1 MVLLYVPEHLTR
13 PRGTPDVRIRV
24 VKRARTRTRRD
35 SAARNGREVAML
47 DPEYS
52 DVGSH
57 PTLRIFARRRAVVGF
72 SWIVSKTRWVGRA
85 SVRGP
90 WKMWRCTQTCVASF
104 VYREEG
110 ERSGR
115 PVLRLKIGHLGDV
128 FLHGVFGR
136 LACATSVSRSDVA
149 SRKGRRSGPS
159 GGVHVH
165 EPFCPFQASHLA
177 RPFGSKMLG
186 LAASRASGID
196 EPRSASWPFDARP
209 AAPHVRPRHPRVH
222 VLQSPTV
229 ACLKRPYSASFSS
242 LGRSAGSVLA
252 SSAAFSKSSCTTRRS
267 DQPPHVRGSCLGFSH
282 ASHAP

>member
-1 MVLLYVPEHLTR
+1 MGLWWTVSQTR
-13 PRGTPDVRIRV
+13 CD
-24 VKRARTRTRRD
+24 
-35 SAARNGREVAML
+35 
-47 DPEYS
+47 
-52 DVGSH
+52 
-57 PTLRIFARRRAVVGF
+57 
-72 SWIVSKTRWVGRA
+72 GRA

-90 WKMWRCTQTCVASF
+90 WKVWRCTHTCVAPF
-104 VYREEG
+104 VYKEEW

-115 PVLRLKIGHLGDV
+115 PVLRLEIGHLGDV
-128 FLHGVFGR
+128 LLHGVFGR
-136 LACATSVSRSDVA
+136 LACATRVNRSDVA
-149 SRKGRRSGPS
+149 SRTGRRSSPS

-196 EPRSASWPFDARP
+196 EPRSESWPFDTRP
-209 AAPHVRPRHPRVH
+209 AAPHVRPCHPRVH

-252 SSAAFSKSSCTTRRS
+252 SSAAFSKSSCTGRCS
-267 DQPPHVRGSCLGFSH
+267 DQPPHARGSCLGFAH